1 MKKFT
6 SLLVLGTI
14 GCGLMVAAD
23 HPAVAVR
30 KTDGQ
35 IVKEYKMHGSTVRSG
50 WKETRRAPSARVVE
64 ENLVPITVV
73 MQEGSVE
80 NIYGMDMAVVSRET
94 GFIYGWEMGDDYEP
108 IKDEPV
114 MVPEG
119 TYDVVGFFS
128 AWPKAIL
135 VFADGI
141 QADGAKTVILNAE
154 DANKEI
160 VFKPL
165 RPDGEGMRVALSLE
179 QGNCCLASVMFQVNG
194 ISPDAYSVFWQSSDA
209 IAMPEDEE
217 ESPKEQLGAFM
228 TNGTSAFTIGWSA
241 VGLDFEY
248 GNVCVAIEGDM
259 ESEEV
264 LSNSI
269 DNFQTFGVDYAPAL
283 NQYVDGKFQ
292 EPRNSM
298 EYTLFWNGK
307 WIFRQS
313 FSHDSSFDW
322 KQNYICNVPGARYE
336 IGINP
341 FESAMRIDWN
351 TYGIQGPVVR
361 PQNTDL
367 IFDSA
372 HPGDGLIQWLDRNVE
387 GGDEVYTL
395 NPAACWWQKEPVTF
409 GGTVPFTTL
418 LQGGGMMGYYFYG
431 RNGEL
436 RTIDVPAAS
445 LCAKRNGK
453 VVAESEEDF
462 STIWWSEENFISGEW
477 DITISNSNLEV
488 DGLKGTN
495 DFTAHLNNAG
505 ELRSPAVTG
514 LWFEDASGVRKER
527 FADGAEGRMI
537 LYAGDFLFRE
547 EKEEGNWETKV
558 WFDCETPE
566 TLEVEYAPYGSEDF
580 RPLPLKRNSE
590 NDFMPGYGIYNEA
603 ALSDVETGSETG
615 WYALR
620 ITIAD
625 DHGNS
630 TLQTIAPAF
639 RLENKAGLEAPETD
653 LGVAPEYYDLT
664 GMRVAHPH
672 KGGIY
677 IVRTGSK
684 ALKVVK

>member
-35 IVKEYKMHGSTVRSG
+35 IVKEYRMHGSTVRSG
-50 WKETRRAPSARVVE
+50 WKETRRAPSARVAE
-64 ENLVPITVV
+64 ENLVPITVE

-80 NIYGMDMAVVSRET
+80 NIHDMMMAIVSRET
-94 GFIYGWEMGDDYEP
+94 GFIYGWEMDEDYEP
-108 IKDEPV
+108 VKDEPV

-119 TYDVVGFFS
+119 IYDVVGFFS
-128 AWPKAIL
+128 AWPKRIL
-135 VFADGI
+135 VFADGVV
-141 QADGAKTVILNAE
+141 ADGAKTVTLNAE
-154 DANKEI
+154 DAKKE
-160 VFKPL
+160 VRFKPL
-165 RPDGEGMRVALSLE
+165 RPDGEEFRVALTPE
-179 QGNCCLASVMFQVNG
+179 YGNCCNGEVMFHLNG
-194 ISPDAYSVFWQSSDA
+194 MVPEAYSVFWHSYS
-209 IAMPEDEE
+209 IIPEE
-217 ESPKEQLGAFM
+217 EDDLDQSEELIGGFL
-228 TNGTSAFTIGWSA
+228 TNGSEAFTLGWSA
-241 VGLDFEY
+241 TGLDFEY
-248 GNVCVAIEGDM
+248 GNVCVAIEGNIV
-259 ESEEV
+259 SEDV
-264 LSNSI
+264 LSNPVDCYTS
-269 DNFQTFGVDYAPAL
+269 FEVDYAPSL
-283 NQYVDGKFQ
+283 NQYVNGEFVS
-292 EPRNSM
+292 PLNAM
-298 EYTLFWNGK
+298 EYTLFWHGK
-307 WIFRQS
+307 WIFRAT
-313 FSHDSSFDW
+313 SHSKFNYDW
-322 KQNYICNVPGARYE
+322 KKNYICNVPGARYE

-495 DFTAHLNNAG
+495 DFTAHLSNAG

-527 FADGAEGRMI
+527 FADGADGRMI
-537 LYAGDFLFRE
+537 LYTGDFLFRE

-590 NDFMPGYGIYNEA
+590 KDFMPGYGIYNEA

-630 TLQTIAPAF
+630 AVQTIAPAF

-664 GMRVAHPH
+664 GMRVAHPC
-672 KGGIY
+672 KGGVY
-677 IVRTGSK
+677 IVRTGSRTV
-684 ALKVVK
+684 KVVK